1 MTPSQKRA
9 SLILQ
14 VRAGQLTAQE
24 AARQLGISRQAYYQ
38 WEKRALSALLAALEE
53 QPKGRPKRQND
64 PEKEQLQIRVKELQA
79 KLRLYEEKERL
90 RKLVQDHDWEVVH
103 PGLAPTISL
112 GVCADAGLGSGRR
125 MIDVADQRM
134 YDAKRSGRNRVC

>member
-53 QPKGRPKRQND
+53 QPKGRPKRPAD
-64 PEKEQLQIRVKELQA
+64 PEKEQLHTRVKELER

-90 RKLVQDHDWEVVH
+90 RKLLKQLEEP
-103 PGLAPTISL
+103 PG
-112 GVCADAGLGSGRR
+112 GSSPKKKPRT
-125 MIDVADQRM
+125 DEPD
-134 YDAKRSGRNRVC
+134 DKSNETDP

>member
-38 WEKRALSALLAALEE
+38 WERRALSALLAALEE

-64 PEKEQLQIRVKELQA
+64 PEKEQLHLRVKELEA
-79 KLRLYEEKERL
+79 KLRLYEEKDRL
-90 RKLVQDHDWEVVH
+90 RKLVKEWEEPTGGSSPKKKLRTNKSDDH
-103 PGLAPTISL
+103 GTPT
-112 GVCADAGLGSGRR
+112 DP
-125 MIDVADQRM
+125 
-134 YDAKRSGRNRVC
+134 